1 MRWNID
7 YEVVFKHNKLFDK
20 IVMKMISNGQI
31 IFYETV
37 TDEVL
42 KVAEEYNKEI
52 KRLQDRVGEIIESF
66 FKLENE

>member
-1 MRWNID
+1 MD
-7 YEVVFKHNKLFDK
+7 YEVVFKHDKLFDK
-20 IVMKMISNGQI
+20 IVMKIISNGQI

-52 KRLQDRVGEIIESF
+52 KRLQR
-66 FKLENE
+66 

>member
-1 MRWNID
+1 MD
-7 YEVVFKHNKLFDK
+7 YEVVFKHDKLFDK
-20 IVMKMISNGQI
+20 IVMKIISNGQI

-52 KRLQDRVGEIIESF
+52 KRLQDRVGEISESF